1 MLFIDK
7 AESEEMQERKKNKL
21 YNLKDISF
29 YFFVLNFL

>member
-7 AESEEMQERKKNKL
+7 AESEEMQERKKNRL
-21 YNLKDISF
+21 CNLKYISF